1 MAKKFLLYGANGYT
15 GELIA
20 REAKAQGLA
29 PVLAGRSEE
38 KIRPLAE
45 ELGFEYRVFGLSEPE
60 AIDAGLE
67 GFSVVLHA
75 AGPFIHTARP
85 MMEACIREGVH
96 YLDIT
101 GEIAVF
107 EMAAALGPRAR
118 EAGIMLMPGAG
129 FDVVPTDCMALYLK
143 EQLPD
148 ATHLQLAFASLGSR
162 FSQGTAATMA
172 ENMGE
177 GGAVRENGKIRKAPL
192 GHKAMMVP
200 FTDEKSLFTM
210 AIPWGDVSTAY
221 YSTGIP
227 NIETYTSVHPKTY
240 RYVKLQRYFNWLLR
254 TSFVRNFAR
263 RRIRKGPAG
272 PSEAQREKAR
282 SYIWGRV
289 SNSKGE
295 ARSARMQTAEGYT
308 LTALSS
314 LIITQRVLQGDAP
327 AGFQTPAK
335 AYGKDLILEI
345 PGTNREGL

>member
-1 MAKKFLLYGANGYT
+1 MAKNFLLYGANGYT

-29 PVLAGRSEE
+29 PVLAGRSEG
-38 KIRPLAE
+38 KVRPLAE
-45 ELGFEYRVFGLSEPE
+45 ELGFEYRVFGLGKPE
-60 AIDAGLE
+60 AIDAKLE

-272 PSEAQREKAR
+272 PSKAQREKAR
-282 SYIWGRV
+282 SYIWGQV

-295 ARSARMQTAEGYT
+295 ACSARMQTAEGYT

-345 PGTNREGL
+345 PGTSREGL